1 MLYIFLFFEIL
12 AETIS
17 FMYFCFMQKVISKY
31 QIQAK
36 KSLGQNFLQDDN
48 ILQKIATLCHIT
60 GENIIEVG
68 PGYGALTQKLLSYQP
83 NALTLVELDRDMVEV
98 LWERIAQKELNVE
111 WISFEI
117 LSQDVLQYTP
127 NFSEY
132 KVVAN
137 IPYYITSPIL
147 YHFLYEVPHLPKEM
161 ILLMQKEV
169 GERILSQKSSV
180 LSLFVQKKCSVWFWC
195 LVPRDAFFPI
205 PKVDSIVLIFQSIST
220 YDEIDDE
227 FFLIFIKKAFS
238 HPRKKMLSNLVSS
251 WYRKDILENVFQKLW
266 YRFDIRAEAISFL
279 GYIEMMK
286 ELRKLDFF

>member
-180 LSLFVQKKCSVWFWC
+180 LSLFVQKKCSIWFWC

-238 HPRKKMLSNLVSS
+238 HPRKKMLNNLVSS

-266 YRFDIRAEAISFL
+266 YRFDIRAEAISLL